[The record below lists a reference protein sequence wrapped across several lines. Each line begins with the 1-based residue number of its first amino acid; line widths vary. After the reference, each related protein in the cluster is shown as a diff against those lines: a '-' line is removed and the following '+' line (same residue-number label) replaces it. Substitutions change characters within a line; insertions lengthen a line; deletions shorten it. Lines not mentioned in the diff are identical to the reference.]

1 MKIAVLI
8 PCYNEAMTIQ
18 QVINGFRKE
27 VPGADI
33 YVYDNNSRDN
43 TYEMAKSANVNVV
56 RESRQGKGNVVRS
69 MLKNIDSDIY
79 ILVDGDD
86 TYPAE
91 SIHELL
97 KPVLANEADIVIGD
111 RISNGRYSDENKRA
125 FHSFGNNLVR
135 RLINT
140 LFKSRLKDIMSGYR
154 IMNRHF
160 AKTFPVLSKGFEI
173 ETEMSIYSLHNNFR
187 IIEVPIDYRDRPTG
201 SVSKLNTYRD
211 GFKVVKIIFWLFKD
225 YKPLIFFS
233 WSSLILVLA
242 GFAIGTPVILE
253 FLRTGFILRV
263 PSAILSAALEIIGI
277 LLFACGL
284 ILDTTVKHQR
294 SLNEQMSNLFITLD
308 ENWKREH
315 SNRKNESI

>member
-8 PCYNEAMTIQ
+8 PCYNEAQTIK
-18 QVINGFRKE
+18 QVIAGFRNE
-27 VPGADI
+27 LPEAAI
-33 YVYDNNSRDN
+33 YVYDNNSSDN
-43 TYEMAKSANVNVV
+43 TYEIAKSMNVNVV
-56 RESRQGKGNVVRS
+56 KECRQGKGNVVRS

-86 TYPAE
+86 TYPPE
-91 SIHELL
+91 FIHALI
-97 KPVLANEADIVIGD
+97 KPVVENEADIVIGD
-111 RISNGRYSDENKRA
+111 RISSGHYSEENKRA
-125 FHSFGNNLVR
+125 FHSFGNSLVK
-135 RLINT
+135 RLINI
-140 LFKSRLKDIMSGYR
+140 LFRSKLKDIMSGYR
-154 IMNRHF
+154 IMNRNF

-187 IIEVPIDYRDRPTG
+187 IVEVPIEYRDRPTG

-211 GFKVVKIIFWLFKD
+211 GLKVIRIIFWLFKD
-225 YKPLIFFS
+225 YKPLIFFTWAS
-233 WSSLILVLA
+233 LVLILA
-242 GFAIGTPVILE
+242 GLGIGIPVVLE

-308 ENWKREH
+308 
-315 SNRKNESI
+315 NRRNS